1 MLSPLRI
8 LLSGLVALLLLTAA
22 GTFLLHLPI
31 SRSGDIGLSLPRS
44 VFLAACATTATGLRP
59 AVGPAELTPFGQLT
73 LTALLLTGAVTTYL
87 TTSLLL
93 APLLSLHRSLRWHL
107 TATLILLA
115 LTIALGFSLTP
126 SSSPITHRLFTA
138 TSIATACGWRL
149 TPTTPQ
155 HELLAVVPAFL
166 ALLGPAIFAAW
177 LTAVPRWPD
186 RTILRTTACLMFYLA
201 ALTLVLLMSSPL
213 SLAIPQSLGL
223 LASGAF
229 PHTITDLPPPL
240 ATILHWLIQI
250 GPGPTGLGN
259 GPGPYLLLITAALL
273 LQLFRGT
280 LPAAKQRTLALF
292 ALWLIATI
300 LVTAF
305 FQSTLAH
312 TLPQLP
318 EGRRTFLIT
327 SSLLSTGHSHDT
339 LPIAGPTGFLL
350 AAAMLTGKLL
360 AWSALLALTPQHSPS
375 AHSSIENRQSK
386 ITNL

>member
-1 MLSPLRI
+1 MPSPLRI
-8 LLSGLVALLLLTAA
+8 LLSGLTALLCLTVA
-22 GTFLLHLPI
+22 GTLLLHLPI
-31 SRSGDIGLSLPRS
+31 SRSGDIGLSLPRA
-44 VFLAACATTATGLRP
+44 VFLAVCATTATGLRP
-59 AVGPAELTPFGQLT
+59 AVGPAELTSFGQLT
-73 LTALLLTGAVTTYL
+73 LTALLLTGALTTYL

-93 APLLSLHRSLRWHL
+93 APLINLHRTLRWHL

-138 TSIATACGWRL
+138 ISIATACGWRL

-155 HELLAVVPAFL
+155 HELLAVVPTFL

-177 LTAVPRWPD
+177 LTAIPRWPD
-186 RTILRTTACLMFYLA
+186 RTILRATACLMFYLA
-201 ALTLVLLMSSPL
+201 ALTLFLLTSSPL
-213 SLAIPQSLGL
+213 PLAIPQSLGL

-240 ATILHWLIQI
+240 ATMLHWLVQI

-280 LPAAKQRTLALF
+280 LPAPKQRTLALV
-292 ALWLIATI
+292 ALWLIAAT
-300 LVTAF
+300 LLTAV
-305 FQSTLAH
+305 FQSALAH

-318 EGRRTFLIT
+318 PSRQSFLIT
-327 SSLLSTGHSHDT
+327 SSFLSTGQSHDT
-339 LPIAGPTGFLL
+339 LPIAGTTGFLL
-350 AAAMLTGKLL
+350 AAAMLCGKILSWTLL
-360 AWSALLALTPQHSPS
+360 IALQPAPVPT
-375 AHSSIENRQSK
+375 ANSSIANQKWQIEDS
-386 ITNL
+386 